1 MDKQRVFR
9 RSLIAAATAMAL
21 FGGNAFAQAAPET
34 EPNNQMG
41 EAQPVEVV
49 VNGSVSVDGVIGTL
63 FGQAVND
70 VDFFSFEG
78 QAGDV
83 VTLDIDGGMG
93 GQRDVDTALHLFGPG
108 ISMPIFSDDEPAD
121 EGSTAD
127 GFDARITNFTL
138 PATGKYTV
146 AVSGVP
152 VYLNADGTY
161 DNTVVGFV
169 GDYTLIVSLTRAV
182 TDPGGGGDGGGSGGV
197 GDGGGSGDGDGGGV
211 VQPASIEIKAG
222 DLVRGSRREIF
233 VALLSSPTFN
243 PRDVDVRSL
252 TFALGNGNAGL
263 KRCSRHGWRINR
275 DNRRDLV
282 CHFSTDVNVP
292 AGNVEAVLRGKMKNN
307 GAAFEGKGTVRVID
321 RHAGRRDRDRDDD
334 RDRRRG
340 RDRD

>member
-21 FGGNAFAQAAPET
+21 FAGNAMAQTVPLPET
-34 EPNNQMG
+34 EPNNQMS
-41 EAQPVEVV
+41 EAQSLELV
-49 VNGSVSVDGVIGTL
+49 VNGSLSVDGVIGTL

-93 GQRDVDTALHLFGPG
+93 GQRDVDTVLHLFGPG
-108 ISMPIFSDDEPAD
+108 ISIPIFSDDEPAD

-152 VYLNADGTY
+152 VYLDQYGGY
-161 DNTVVGFV
+161 DHSLVGFV
-169 GDYTLIVSLTRAV
+169 GDYTLVVSLTRAEPGPIG
-182 TDPGGGGDGGGSGGV
+182 DPGPLPGPVPGP
-197 GDGGGSGDGDGGGV
+197 V
-211 VQPASIEIKAG
+211 VQPASIEIKTSG
-222 DLVRGSRREIF
+222 ELVRGSRREIF
-233 VALLSSPTFN
+233 VALLSSADFD
-243 PRDVDVRSL
+243 PRNVDVTSL
-252 TFALGNGNAGL
+252 SFTLGDGRADGF
-263 KRCSRHGWRINR
+263 KRCSKHGWRINR

-292 AGNVEAVLRGKMKNN
+292 AGDVDAVVKGKMK
-307 GAAFEGKGTVRVID
+307 GATGYAFEGKGKVKVID
-321 RHAGRRDRDRDDD
+321 RHAGRRDRDD
-334 RDRRRG
+334 DRRRG